1 MVGGTTPSRVIQV
14 RFPESCPQPSLA
26 KQAVLTHRP
35 GYFCLDNAFAL
46 IDGAIQKNDR
56 NATASSNRH
65 ILCVRREC
73 EQSKA
78 AEKACAV
85 REGVWSQ
92 SRQGGTR
99 HEASHSSPPDGF
111 RFTPSNNSNH
121 ARNTKVSSWIR
132 QGKRSSQ
139 AKGRQDAGSRR
150 TGVARAGSSSRTD
163 PDDNTARTA

>member
-99 HEASHSSPPDGF
+99 TTKRAIAHLLIGL
-111 RFTPSNNSNH
+111 RF
-121 ARNTKVSSWIR
+121 
-132 QGKRSSQ
+132 
-139 AKGRQDAGSRR
+139 
-150 TGVARAGSSSRTD
+150 D
-163 PDDNTARTA
+163 PLEQFQTVRENLR